1 METKKN
7 SLESSVLGV
16 WQDAIEE
23 GDSRMDGRT
32 KQYKSHRSKL
42 EAARLRRGERNLNKE
57 EVELNEKPAEYLEIE
72 FKDKTTASKA
82 YDYINNKIEPGG
94 SQPWNDFNQEGN
106 SIQFEKM
113 RDADSLMKELKK
125 KFKFTV
131 YEREE
136 VSIEEIEELYVE
148 LSDEEFDAILEEA
161 DEELLDNL
169 EIFFTEDIKA
179 ISEKPGLLK
188 KIGGAIAKRI
198 PGTSAHRKKTIA
210 KAASREK
217 QRGAKAAKIKAK
229 KKEKSDYKKAKAYL
243 KTKKKASVF
252 GDENDPVQEG
262 AEGGTGDKKEYQK
275 FFQKAMKKFGVTEPD
290 QLKGDKRK
298 EFYDYIDK
306 NWKADNEKAEGAMS
320 QVREFKIQSMKAALA
335 KVWGMEEG
343 NNPFAEHKGTEPHKH
358 PHHDQDRE
366 EEEEEH
372 KKKVKTE
379 TGKKPATIDLKPKI
393 DD

>member
-1 METKKN
+1 MGKKYLETKKD

-16 WQDAIEE
+16 WQSAIEE
-23 GDSRMDGRT
+23 GDARMDGRT

-57 EVELNEKPAEYLEIE
+57 EVELNE
-72 FKDKTTASKA
+72 
-82 YDYINNKIEPGG
+82 
-94 SQPWNDFNQEGN
+94 
-106 SIQFEKM
+106 
-113 RDADSLMKELKK
+113 
-125 KFKFTV
+125 TV

-136 VSIEEIEELYVE
+136 VEELYLE
-148 LSDEEFDAILEEA
+148 LSDEEFDAILEGA

-169 EIFFTEDIKA
+169 EIFFTEDIQA

-298 EFYDYIDK
+298 EFYDYVDAG
-306 NWKADNEKAEGAMS
+306 WEGDNEKAEQVVRDFKVNSMREALRQMWSQQNEEGDVGQRHPGSKPGVWKRSPGAMGG
-320 QVREFKIQSMKAALA
+320 KADT
-335 KVWGMEEG
+335 KTG
-343 NNPFAEHKGTEPHKH
+343 P
-358 PHHDQDRE
+358 
-366 EEEEEH
+366 
-372 KKKVKTE
+372 KVKV
-379 TGKKPATIDLKPKI
+379 DLKPTTGNPHY
-393 DD
+393 

>member
-1 METKKN
+1 MGKKYLETKKN

-23 GDSRMDGRT
+23 CDYRMDGRT

-57 EVELNEKPAEYLEIE
+57 EVELNE
-72 FKDKTTASKA
+72 
-82 YDYINNKIEPGG
+82 
-94 SQPWNDFNQEGN
+94 
-106 SIQFEKM
+106 
-113 RDADSLMKELKK
+113 
-125 KFKFTV
+125 TV

-136 VSIEEIEELYVE
+136 VEELYLE
-148 LSDEEFDAILEEA
+148 LSDEEFDAILEGA

-169 EIFFTEDIKA
+169 EIFFTEDIQA

-229 KKEKSDYKKAKAYL
+229 KKEKSDYKKAKSYL

-306 NWKADNEKAEGAMS
+306 NWKADNEKAEAAIS
-320 QVREFKIQSMKAALA
+320 QVREFKIQSMKSALA
-335 KVWGMEEG
+335 QVWGMEEG
-343 NNPFAEHKGTEPHKH
+343 KNPFSEHKGTEPHKH
-358 PHHDQDRE
+358 PHHNQDAE